1 MNLTNKRHSLQAI
14 RANILH
20 CQSNPDDQPS
30 NSRPEQ
36 ALEYI
41 EDGVLIVENGLVQAC
56 GSSATQAIPDS
67 AVVHDFRGK
76 LLVPGF
82 VDTHVHFP
90 QVDVIAA
97 YGTQLLDW
105 LERYTFPAE
114 AQFSNEQHAAAV
126 ARFFLDELLKNGTTT
141 ALVFGTVHP
150 ESVNAFF
157 TEASMRDLRMICG
170 KVMMDRNAPVDI
182 LDTAQS
188 SYVDTQTLI
197 ETWHGKQRL
206 AYAVT
211 PRFAPTSSEAQL
223 TLAGQLLKEHP
234 DVYLHTHMAENAD
247 ECDWVASLFPGQ
259 QDYLAVYEHFELVR
273 KRSVFAHCIHLS
285 DNAWT
290 RMANADCSVAHCPCS
305 NLFIGSGL
313 FDLRA
318 AQKHKV
324 RVGLGSDIGG
334 GDSFSILR
342 NINEAYKIQQ
352 LQRHTLTPEQAFYMA
367 TLGGARALD
376 LNDRIGNFDKGKEAD
391 FLIVDEAATP
401 VLKRRAQAQSNWRD
415 RLFSLMMLGDD
426 RCIERTFIMGEP
438 VVYSTDT

>member
-1 MNLTNKRHSLQAI
+1 M
-14 RANILH
+14 
-20 CQSNPDDQPS
+20 
-30 NSRPEQ
+30 
-36 ALEYI
+36 
-41 EDGVLIVENGLVQAC
+41 
-56 GSSATQAIPDS
+56 
-67 AVVHDFRGK
+67 
-76 LLVPGF
+76 PGF